1 MDQPIP
7 NPTPSS
13 TVTESCVSSHTPSSS
28 SAAPFYLLEIS
39 LISAQ
44 DLAPISKSMQ
54 TYAMAWIN
62 PNKKH
67 TTRTDQQG
75 NKNPMWNDKFVFRL
89 THELLHSETATV
101 TVEIYTVSWFR
112 DVLVGMVRV
121 LISDLI
127 TPLIR
132 TLQSNTKNT
141 RFVALQVRRPSGTP
155 QGILNMGISLLD
167 STMRSMP
174 LKNYASRKNAENKVQ
189 DSDEKNTNPGDETLQ
204 KNEELSDEKRELNA
218 KIHLWRSLSAGSE
231 INNEDFP
238 VKPGSICN
246 GSMVNGSLCNGSIE
260 YGSELCSDIGPSASI
275 VAAEVAKKLQPP
287 PDLMYPSAINTKEAK
302 LQGDHQETGSS
313 ILEELT
319 IEEAK
324 AKGYRVASKDRSR
337 RPGGE
342 RDGNES
348 ELSIVTSGRS
358 RRNPPDGGLFS
369 CFGNAYGIEFTI
381 VCGASKNANSNKS
394 SSSKRKKPP
403 SKANSA

>member
-13 TVTESCVSSHTPSSS
+13 TVTESCVSSHTQSSSS
-28 SAAPFYLLEIS
+28 SAPFHLLEIS

-89 THELLHSETATV
+89 NHELLHSETATV
-101 TVEIYTVSWFR
+101 TVEIYNVSWFR

-132 TLQSNTKNT
+132 TLQTNTKNT
-141 RFVALQVRRPSGTP
+141 RFVALQVRRPSGSP

-174 LKNYASRKNAENKVQ
+174 LKNYAARKHAKNNVQ
-189 DSDEKNTNPGDETLQ
+189 DSDEKNTTNPDETTLQ
-204 KNEELSDEKRELNA
+204 NNEQLSDEKRELNA
-218 KIHLWRSLSAGSE
+218 KIQLWRSLSAGSE
-231 INNEDFP
+231 VNNEDFP
-238 VKPGSICN
+238 VKPGSIYN
-246 GSMVNGSLCNGSIE
+246 GSMVNGSMCNGSVVE

-287 PDLMYPSAINTKEAK
+287 PDMTYPLASHPKEPKHA
-302 LQGDHQETGSS
+302 DHQETGSS

-324 AKGYRVASKDRSR
+324 AKGYRVASKERSR
-337 RPGGE
+337 H
-342 RDGNES
+342 RDGDES
-348 ELSIVTSGRS
+348 ELSIVASGRS
-358 RRNPPDGGLFS
+358 RRNPPDAGLFS

-381 VCGASKNANSNKS
+381 VCGASKNANNNKS
-394 SSSKRKKPP
+394 SSSSRRKKPP
-403 SKANSA
+403 SKADSA

>member
-13 TVTESCVSSHTPSSS
+13 TVTESCVSSHTQSS
-28 SAAPFYLLEIS
+28 SAAASFYLLEIS

-89 THELLHSETATV
+89 TNELLHSETATV

-132 TLQSNTKNT
+132 TLQTNTKNT

-174 LKNYASRKNAENKVQ
+174 LKNYAARKHAKNNVQ
-189 DSDEKNTNPGDETLQ
+189 DSDEKNTNPDDDTLQ
-204 KNEELSDEKRELNA
+204 KDEQLSDEKRELNA
-218 KIHLWRSLSAGSE
+218 KIQLWRSLSAGSE
-231 INNEDFP
+231 VNEDFP
-238 VKPGSICN
+238 VKAGSIYN

-287 PDLMYPSAINTKEAK
+287 PDLTYPAASNPKEAK

-324 AKGYRVASKDRSR
+324 AKGYRVASKERSR
-337 RPGGE
+337 RPGGD

-348 ELSIVTSGRS
+348 KLSIVTSGRS
-358 RRNPPDGGLFS
+358 RRNPADAGLFS

-394 SSSKRKKPP
+394 SSNKRKKPP